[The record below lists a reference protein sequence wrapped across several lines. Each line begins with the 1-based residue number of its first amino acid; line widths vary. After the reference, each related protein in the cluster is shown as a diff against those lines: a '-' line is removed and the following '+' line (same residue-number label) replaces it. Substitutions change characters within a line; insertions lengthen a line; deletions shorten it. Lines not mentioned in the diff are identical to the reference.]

1 MNSPIKCHLS
11 RIMGEQ
17 KINMTDLAQKA
28 GVAKNTVRSLY
39 HEDAKGI
46 TWEVLA
52 KLCEALGCQ
61 PGDLLEYVKKQPLE

>member
-1 MNSPIKCHLS
+1 MNNPTIKCHLS

-17 KINMTDLAQKA
+17 KINMASLAEKA
-28 GVAKNTVRSLY
+28 GVSKNTVRSLY

-61 PGDLLEYVKKQPLE
+61 PGDLLEFRKQP